1 MNSAKTWLA
10 PAKLNLLLRITGRR
24 ADGYHLLQT
33 LFQIVDLY
41 DELKFHPRKDQ
52 QITLRNQPADWSEQ
66 QDLCVRA
73 AQLLMPLCTKPA
85 GIEIELTKKIPT
97 GAGLGGGSSDAATT
111 LIALNQYW
119 ALNLNREQLS
129 EIGLKLGADVPLFI
143 FGQTAWAE
151 GIGEKLSALE
161 LAHRWYLIVTPDCQV
176 PTATIFT
183 SEQLTRNSPSITIRA
198 YLDGLN
204 QSNHPLESVSQPD
217 IKSDLTKNDCLPVVT
232 SLYPPVDEAFNW
244 LQQHG
249 TAQLSGTGASL
260 FCQFE
265 SRAAAEQVEQLVPTR
280 WQSFVVQSVL
290 HPEIDD

>member
-10 PAKLNLLLRITGRR
+10 PAKLNLFLRITGRR
-24 ADGYHLLQT
+24 TDGYHLLQT

-41 DELKFHPRKDQ
+41 DELKFHPREDQ
-52 QITLRNQPADWSEQ
+52 QITLRNQPADWSQQ

-73 AQLLMPLCTKPA
+73 AKLLAPLCPKPV
-85 GIEIELTKKIPT
+85 GIDIELTKKIPI

-111 LIALNQYW
+111 LIALNHYW
-119 ALNLNREQLS
+119 GLNLNKQQLC
-129 EIGLKLGADVPLFI
+129 EIGLQLGADVPLFI

-151 GIGEKLSALE
+151 GIGEELSAVDLP
-161 LAHRWYLIVTPDCQV
+161 HHWYLIVTPDCQV

-198 YLDGLN
+198 YLDGLD
-204 QSNHPLESVSQPD
+204 QSIHPLESVSQ
-217 IKSDLTKNDCLPVVT
+217 SELTKNDCLPVVR
-232 SLYPPVDEAFNW
+232 SLYPAVDAAFNW

-249 TAQLSGTGASL
+249 MAQLSGTGASL
-260 FCQFE
+260 FCECKTQ
-265 SRAAAEQVEQLVPTR
+265 AAAQQIQQLVPTG